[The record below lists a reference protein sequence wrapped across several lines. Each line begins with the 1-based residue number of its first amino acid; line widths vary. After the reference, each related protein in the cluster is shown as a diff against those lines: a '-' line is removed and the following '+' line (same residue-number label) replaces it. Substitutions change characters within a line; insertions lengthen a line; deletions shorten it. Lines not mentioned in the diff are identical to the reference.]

1 MAGCFVSQN
10 GKFLKHAHTKDAPGD
25 LPQLEKVTFKGE
37 TRYDNSKQIEY
48 WKNWASKTFA
58 GEATQT
64 QEQEDGDASD
74 LPF

>member
-1 MAGCFVSQN
+1 MLCFS
-10 GKFLKHAHTKDAPGD
+10 KWKILKARAHQRCSGRSS
-25 LPQLEKVTFKGE
+25 QLETVTFKGE

-48 WKNWASKTFA
+48 WKNWISKTFN

-64 QEQEDGDASD
+64 QEQEEDGATD